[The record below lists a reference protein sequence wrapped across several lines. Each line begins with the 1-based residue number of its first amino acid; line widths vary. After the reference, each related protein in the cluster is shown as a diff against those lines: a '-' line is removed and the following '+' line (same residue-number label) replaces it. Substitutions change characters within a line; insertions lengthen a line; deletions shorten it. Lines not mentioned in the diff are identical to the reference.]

1 MTSQKTVGTRRSA
14 SAIGVSAAL
23 IGWLALVELTSGIL
37 QGYYVP
43 LISDIVKHLGIH
55 DADYNWFEAAQ
66 LLLSALVL
74 PVLAKLGDMFGH
86 KRILLVATAL
96 TAVSSWALVFAGD
109 FTTYLV
115 AFALQGFYV
124 VWLPLEV
131 ALIFDRGRRGGFA
144 ASQTRRAAGTLV
156 VALEFGAILGAVAAG
171 ILFGALGGSVPLT
184 LTIPA
189 IAVTLVFFAILF
201 GVPESEPLPGR
212 GLDGIGFVLL
222 AIALLLITSG
232 LTFLRIDG
240 VGTWWVWALIAAG
253 VLALLPFG
261 LWELRQPDPAIDL
274 RVLRRPSLWPV
285 QVTAGLIGIS
295 LLGAQ
300 APLSTYAGTD
310 PVNGYGLGL
319 SAGQRS
325 ILIGAYLL
333 SMIVG
338 AILFPVV
345 SARLS
350 PRLTLIGA
358 SFLVAIGYL
367 LFLPFHQETWQ
378 VVVNMVIAG
387 AGSGALVGAL
397 PAAAAAAAPR
407 GQTGVATAMTN
418 TTKTIG
424 GSFASAVFGVVLLT
438 GAAAVTATAASLF
451 GYMLVWTIC
460 GLGALAA
467 AILLFFVPRLAFADA
482 ESDIGDSRIT
492 DER

>member
-1 MTSQKTVGTRRSA
+1 MTSEKMVAQRRA
-14 SAIGVSAAL
+14 STAIGATAAL

-66 LLLSALVL
+66 LLVSALVV
-74 PVLAKLGDMFGH
+74 PVLAKLGDMVGH
-86 KRILLVATAL
+86 KRILLIATVLTAL
-96 TAVSSWALVFAGD
+96 ASWALAFSHD
-109 FTTYLV
+109 FPTYLL

-124 VWLPLEV
+124 VWLPLEI
-131 ALIFDRGRRGGFA
+131 ALIFDRGRRAGTA
-144 ASQTRRAAGTLV
+144 ASRTRRAAGLLV
-156 VALEFGAILGAVAAG
+156 VALEVGAIVGAIGAG
-171 ILFGALGGSVPLT
+171 LLFEALGQNVALT
-184 LTIPA
+184 LMVPA
-189 IAVTLVFFAILF
+189 AAVTLVFFAILF
-201 GVPESEPLPGR
+201 GVPESDPVRGR
-212 GLDGIGFVLL
+212 TLDGVGFQLL
-222 AIALLLITSG
+222 TLALLLITSG

-240 VGTWWVWALIAAG
+240 VGTWWVWALIVLG
-253 VLALLPFG
+253 VLAFVPFG
-261 LWELRQPDPAIDL
+261 RWELTQKDPAIDL
-274 RVLRRPSLWPV
+274 RVMRRPNMWPV
-285 QVTAGLIGIS
+285 QLTAGLIGIS

-325 ILIGAYLL
+325 ILIGAYLI

-338 AILFPVV
+338 AVLFPLV
-345 SARLS
+345 SSWLT
-350 PRLTLIGA
+350 PRVTLIA
-358 SFLVAIGYL
+358 AAFLVAIGYL
-367 LFLPFHQETWQ
+367 MFLPFHLQAWQ
-378 VVVNMVIAG
+378 VFVNMAIAG
-387 AGSGALVGAL
+387 IGSGALVGAL

-438 GAAAVTATAASLF
+438 GAATVTATAASLF

-460 GLGALAA
+460 GLGALVAA
-467 AILLFFVPRLAFADA
+467 VLLFFVPRLAFADA
-482 ESDIGDSRIT
+482 EAPT
-492 DER
+492 V